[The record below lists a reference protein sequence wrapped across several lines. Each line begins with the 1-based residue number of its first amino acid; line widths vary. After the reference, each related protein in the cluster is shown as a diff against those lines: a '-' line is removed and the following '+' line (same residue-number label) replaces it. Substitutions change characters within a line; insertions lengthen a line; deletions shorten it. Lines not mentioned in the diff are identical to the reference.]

1 MIKDFLDKIKRTKK
15 IANERNIHNWHNI
28 LFQGILMIFATSLL
42 LSLITLLYLD
52 GSSFGQI
59 LTRSQA
65 STLLFPIFYT
75 ALLSYLFLEKII
87 IGMILLFEKMNK
99 YLFRGWQKYDM
110 WYYRK
115 HRKTSPLTENI
126 SKIQQKAT
134 KLKLTKT
141 KRIIITISLI
151 ILVVITNFLQP
162 LFFNEPVVE
171 PVIMPD
177 DQLVQ
182 IPLEDESQIIVNG
195 VG

>member
-1 MIKDFLDKIKRTKK
+1 
-15 IANERNIHNWHNI
+15 
-28 LFQGILMIFATSLL
+28 
-42 LSLITLLYLD
+42 
-52 GSSFGQI
+52 
-59 LTRSQA
+59 
-65 STLLFPIFYT
+65 
-75 ALLSYLFLEKII
+75 
-87 IGMILLFEKMNK
+87 MILLFEKMNK

-171 PVIMPD
+171 PPVIMPD